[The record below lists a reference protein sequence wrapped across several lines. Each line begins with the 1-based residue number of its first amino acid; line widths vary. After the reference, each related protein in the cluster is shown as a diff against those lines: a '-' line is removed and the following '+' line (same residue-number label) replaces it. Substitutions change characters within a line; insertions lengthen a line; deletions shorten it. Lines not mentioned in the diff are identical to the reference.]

1 VTAAEGA
8 DAQTASLLL
17 LAGQDGIGRIVERL
31 PQRTFGRERRQ
42 FEALARELGALRNA
56 GDLQAAMETD
66 LPGWGARFDAAV
78 AQTARRE
85 RRTYFNEA
93 TLRRALER

>member
-1 VTAAEGA
+1 
-8 DAQTASLLL
+8 
-17 LAGQDGIGRIVERL
+17 
-31 PQRTFGRERRQ
+31 
-42 FEALARELGALRNA
+42 
-56 GDLQAAMETD
+56 METD